1 MLSTEVM
8 LYLDDQ
14 LDFIDLDLTGTSG
27 NLFDN
32 AMPPNP
38 DIAFMVENTG
48 GSPQSFTTK
57 TIQEPSLR
65 ILVRGK
71 ADPRVPRKYARKII
85 DLIGSFRKGCFIEF
99 GPLEFSEATWED
111 TFILNNKWSEYNL
124 IESWI
129 DVHYGIWGTWNKD
142 TTYQPKT
149 VIEYNNRIYVA
160 LQENMGVEPGV
171 DSSWED
177 YWQELEGTFVHSCQA
192 VQPRPVNIGRD
203 ENDRFRFSTNFE
215 LKIGVK

>member
-8 LYLDDQ
+8 LYLEDQ
-14 LDFIDLDLTGTSG
+14 LDFIDLDLTGASG

-57 TIQEPSLR
+57 KIQEPALR
-65 ILVRGK
+65 ILARGTSDPRVSRGK
-71 ADPRVPRKYARKII
+71 AQKII
-85 DLIGSFRKGCFIEF
+85 DLIGSFRKGCFAKPEEEWQS
-99 GPLEFSEATWED
+99 G
-111 TFILNNKWSEYNL
+111 K
-124 IESWI
+124 
-129 DVHYGIWGTWNKD
+129 
-142 TTYQPKT
+142 TYSAKA
-149 VIEYNNRIYVA
+149 VVENDGVNYVA
-160 LQENMGVEPGV
+160 LTENTDVKPGV
-171 DSSWED
+171 DSNWED

-192 VQPRPVNIGRD
+192 VQARPINIGRD